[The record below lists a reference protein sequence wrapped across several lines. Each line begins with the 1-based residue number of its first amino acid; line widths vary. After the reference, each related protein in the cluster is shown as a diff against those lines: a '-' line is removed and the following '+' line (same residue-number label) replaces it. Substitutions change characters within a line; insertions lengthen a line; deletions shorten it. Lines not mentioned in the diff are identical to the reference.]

1 MCFLFQQEMRA
12 FDKETKMLEPFI
24 ETEAMI
30 KNLLTSLRAIIEL
43 QNPAIRERHWAEL
56 MQATQVG
63 IFFFFQTS
71 VYTVTNIYYEA
82 HLHNTTLQYLIRIIL
97 IIHQLMESITVKFK
111 FFLPISEKV
120 HKLRGIPV
128 MVVESLRV

>member
-1 MCFLFQQEMRA
+1 MF
-12 FDKETKMLEPFI
+12 K
-24 ETEAMI
+24 
-30 KNLLTSLRAIIEL
+30 
-43 QNPAIRERHWAEL
+43 
-56 MQATQVG
+56 
-63 IFFFFQTS
+63 
-71 VYTVTNIYYEA
+71 A

>member
-1 MCFLFQQEMRA
+1 MCFLFQQEMRT

-63 IFFFFQTS
+63 IFFSFFKHLYIQLQ
-71 VYTVTNIYYEA
+71 TNICLKLIY
-82 HLHNTTLQYLIRIIL
+82 TT
-97 IIHQLMESITVKFK
+97 QLYNI
-111 FFLPISEKV
+111 
-120 HKLRGIPV
+120 
-128 MVVESLRV
+128 